1 MATTCPNCGS
11 PRTRRGGGAIWTI
24 YLVLIALALPLVL
37 TWKFSAAIFAAVML
51 AIIVP
56 SRFRREFASIAGSS
70 GGPSET

>member
-51 AIIVP
+51 AIIVLSHLAFP
-56 SRFRREFASIAGSS
+56 QRICLDCGEHWR
-70 GGPSET
+70 PQ